1 MLKVSS
7 QGVSSQGVSSQG
19 VSGQRSNPSL
29 SAKVCFLT
37 SVIYSFILFLFNINV
52 QLLCSIITRVLLP
65 AFVGILS
72 NITIYINISNLCK
85 KEQFEQ

>member
-29 SAKVCFLT
+29 SANLCLLT
-37 SVIYSFILFLFNINV
+37 LVIYFFILFLFNIDV
-52 QLLCSIITRVLLP
+52 QLLCSIIGV
-65 AFVGILS
+65 
-72 NITIYINISNLCK
+72 
-85 KEQFEQ
+85 